1 MDVMDECAEI
11 PVCTAYEIDGK
22 ITDKIPADIRGFKMI
37 KPIYTTLKGL
47 ALLDLEGITGGGTSS
62 RKLAQDYLRF
72 IERETGAKIAMV
84 STGPDRT
91 PKPSCFPNS
100 SKHWNA

>member
-22 ITDKIPADIRGFKMI
+22 ITDKIPADIRGFKSI
-37 KPIYTTLKGL
+37 KPIYTNMKGW
-47 ALLDLEGITGGGTSS
+47 ACSTDGITEWE
-62 RKLAQDYLRF
+62 KLPQLAQDYLRF
-72 IERETGAKIAMV
+72 VERETGAKIGMV

-91 PKPSCFPNS
+91 QTIMMPEFEQAL
-100 SKHWNA
+100 NA